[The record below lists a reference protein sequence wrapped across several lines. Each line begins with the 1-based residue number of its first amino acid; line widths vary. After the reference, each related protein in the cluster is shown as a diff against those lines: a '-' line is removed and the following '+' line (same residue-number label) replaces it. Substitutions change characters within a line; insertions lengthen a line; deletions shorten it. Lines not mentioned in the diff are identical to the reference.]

1 MFANVIVE
9 NKSNYIDDLFTY
21 GTGELDVKVG
31 SRVTVPFGNKEKD
44 GYVFSLSDSTDI
56 DPEKIRDIISVD
68 PKSSLNAEMISTAVW
83 MKARYAIRYY
93 DAVRL
98 FSAPLKP
105 RKRGTPRDP
114 YAGMT
119 TDYVRPEKLT
129 EEQTLAAERLQE
141 AINRDSESFFLIH
154 GVTSSGKTEVYM
166 KAIEQAL
173 HVLPE
178 KSPYRRST
186 GIRMA

>member
-98 FSAPLKP
+98 FSAPLTAFLKHSNADSSIP
-105 RKRGTPRDP
+105 RTR
-114 YAGMT
+114 
-119 TDYVRPEKLT
+119 
-129 EEQTLAAERLQE
+129 
-141 AINRDSESFFLIH
+141 SFPFLSH
-154 GVTSSGKTEVYM
+154 LCS
-166 KAIEQAL
+166 L
-173 HVLPE
+173 
-178 KSPYRRST
+178 
-186 GIRMA
+186 